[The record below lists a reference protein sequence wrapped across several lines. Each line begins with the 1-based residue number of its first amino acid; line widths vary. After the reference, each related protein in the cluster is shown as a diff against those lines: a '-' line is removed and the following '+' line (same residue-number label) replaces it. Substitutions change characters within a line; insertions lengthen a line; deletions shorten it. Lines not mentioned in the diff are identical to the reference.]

1 MTASVNNGSSLFTNK
16 HSVKPHLLQET
27 GGLAAEINDVRKDV
41 SSALLPMFCLTV
53 DEFIDPAAADADGI
67 KKSIASA
74 AAIAVY
80 EGTALDGAVGSAVM
94 VPPRNVTVT
103 SSTHAN
109 IDAVAVAFE
118 GTDING
124 DALTESITL
133 TNGGGDTAKPG
144 AKAFKTVTKI
154 TVPAQSGTGGA
165 LTFGFGLLLGLSKK
179 LKIRAGASA
188 VNSIYM
194 ENEAGTIKA
203 VGAATG
209 AYAVASV
216 GLPNGTYSPLAPA
229 DAGKD
234 YAIVYE
240 YDPTA

>member
-1 MTASVNNGSSLFTNK
+1 
-16 HSVKPHLLQET
+16 
-27 GGLAAEINDVRKDV
+27 
-41 SSALLPMFCLTV
+41 
-53 DEFIDPAAADADGI
+53 
-67 KKSIASA
+67 
-74 AAIAVY
+74 
-80 EGTALDGAVGSAVM
+80 M

-103 SSTHAN
+103 TSTHAD
-109 IDAVAVAFE
+109 IEAVKVKFE
-118 GTDING
+118 GVDING
-124 DALTESITL
+124 AAISEEITL

-144 AKAFKTVTKI
+144 AKAFKQVTKI

-179 LKIRAGASA
+179 LKQRAGASA

-209 AYAVASV
+209 TYAAAST

-229 DAGKD
+229 DGGKD

-240 YDPTA
+240 FDPTA